1 MSKFFNKLSNLSI
14 FFILFFLIFILH
26 IDIVIAHLN
35 VYFFYFDLKDLT
47 YFINIRQYTANCL
60 LNGIFPLW
68 TTKIFCGMP
77 FFANSETAVLYPLNF
92 IFLLLPISK
101 AINISFILHLFVLS
115 FGIFL
120 WINNKIKD
128 KFISCVVSLVA
139 AFSSTLY
146 MHVCAGHLSNI
157 ITVAWF
163 PYILY
168 FYDKN
173 FEDNSYKYI
182 FPLTIIISLQV
193 FAGHFQYTYY
203 CALISLLYALFFCRN
218 KKVILTIFI
227 SYFFSLLLTS
237 IQLLPSIEFYLEGA
251 RKVGALKSFSI
262 ESLPIYLVTLFF
274 SKYTTMFHR
283 YFWETS
289 NYFGLFNVLIVLI
302 TIFSFRKQ
310 TFIVKSIV
318 LSLLIYLMSYSFFS
332 QTFGKIIPFFTAFR
346 SPIKLILFI
355 NILLLPILS
364 FGIKQILNDKI
375 KFNKYL
381 LVIIFFLAVFC
392 MIFRV
397 NINNSILYLINIV
410 DYNNTFNQQLEYSV
424 FIFSCLIVL
433 FCILVYFKKFF
444 IFKVLLILCIIIQP
458 ILFVRQF
465 SITKFF
471 MKNNFKY
478 NTEDKTDFN
487 KDARFFS
494 NNFYNM
500 LNNEENVS
508 GSVPDISNN
517 YYEFVD
523 NLKQTFNETNI
534 FGLLRCKYIVNDDNE
549 RLFEKMKIDVLKR
562 VNVFYDYRVINNK
575 VEIYKT
581 LSEYDFNVFDTVIL
595 EKRPNTEIKGE
606 GSYNLNI
613 MNFDENSIEFECET
627 TKPAIILYTDNYDK
641 GWVAYNIDNPK
652 ERYEV
657 LCADYIY
664 KAIAINEGKHK
675 IRIEYKPKSFILGM
689 YISIISWIL
698 FFLSFFVFR
707 RRNITKQHITK

>member
-14 FFILFFLIFILH
+14 FFILLFIILILH
-26 IDIVIAHLN
+26 IDILIAPLN
-35 VYFFYFDLKDLT
+35 SYFSGFDLKDLN
-47 YFINIRQYTANCL
+47 YFINIRQYTADCL

-77 FFANSETAVLYPLNF
+77 FFANSETAILYPLNF
-92 IFLLLPISK
+92 IFLLLPVSK
-101 AINISFILHLFVLS
+101 AINISFILHFFILS
-115 FGIFL
+115 FGVFL
-120 WINNKIKD
+120 WIDNKLKD
-128 KFISCVVSLVA
+128 KFASSIVSLIAV
-139 AFSSTLY
+139 FSSSFYL
-146 MHVCAGHLSNI
+146 HACAGHLSNI

-168 FYDKN
+168 FYDKS

-182 FPLTIIISLQV
+182 FPLTIIICLQV

-218 KKVILTIFI
+218 KKTILTIFI
-227 SYFFSLLLTS
+227 SYFFSLLLTTV
-237 IQLLPSIEFYLEGA
+237 QLLPSIEFYLEGA
-251 RKVGALKSFSI
+251 RKTGALKSFSI
-262 ESLPIYLVTLFF
+262 DSLPIYLATLFF
-274 SKYTTMFHR
+274 PKYTTMFHR

-310 TFIVKSIV
+310 TFIVKSVI
-318 LSLLIYLMSYSFFS
+318 LSLLIYLMSYSFFP

-346 SPIKLILFI
+346 SPVKLILFI
-355 NILLLPILS
+355 NILLFPVLA
-364 FGIKQILNDKI
+364 FGIKQILDNKI
-375 KFNKYL
+375 KFNKYI
-381 LVIIFFLAVFC
+381 LVVFSCLAVFG

-397 NINNSILYLINIV
+397 NINNFVLYLINIV
-410 DYNNTFNQQLEYSV
+410 DNNNTFNQQLEYSV

-433 FCILVYFKKFF
+433 FCILVYFKRFLV
-444 IFKVLLILCIIIQP
+444 FKVLLILCIIVQP

-487 KDARFFS
+487 KGGRFFS
-494 NNFYNM
+494 NNFYDM
-500 LNNEENVS
+500 SNNEENVS
-508 GSVPDISNN
+508 GSIPDVSNN

-523 NLKQTFNETNI
+523 NLKQAFNETNI
-534 FGLLRCKYIVNDDNE
+534 FGLLRCKCLINE
-549 RLFEKMKIDVLKR
+549 ENASLFEKTNVDILKR
-562 VNVFYDYRVINNK
+562 LNVFYDYRVVNNK
-575 VEIYKT
+575 EEIYKT
-581 LSEYDFNVFDTVIL
+581 LSGYDFNVFDTVIL
-595 EKRPNTEIKGE
+595 EKNPNTEIKGE

-641 GWVAYNIDNPK
+641 GWFAYSIDNPK

-675 IRIEYKPKSFILGM
+675 IRMEYKPKNFIWGM

-698 FFLSFFVFR
+698 FVLSLFVFK
-707 RRNITKQHITK
+707 RRNIIKQHITK